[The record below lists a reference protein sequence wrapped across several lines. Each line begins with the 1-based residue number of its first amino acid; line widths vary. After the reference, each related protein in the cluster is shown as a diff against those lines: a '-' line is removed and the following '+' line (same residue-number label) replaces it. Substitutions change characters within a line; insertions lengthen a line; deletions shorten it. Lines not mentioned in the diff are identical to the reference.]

1 MLANTAGITHW
12 GPNGASIAYTRSRS
26 PYDPER
32 DVWTMAATGADLR
45 QVTHAFPTGVS
56 FNDFDWIPGTVPVHT
71 ASPPNLLSLPT
82 SSELSLDWVDG
93 LAQAGAPDS
102 VVYRDGAICDP
113 DAENESA
120 MFEAWTPPA
129 TSVVTTT
136 TPCLDMALRS
146 FAVGASLVAWA
157 SDYDLAGHTTIA
169 VARPGTSDAQIASWN
184 AAEEAPDI
192 GWRSEIGDLVSDGS
206 TIFFESWDA
215 NSHPMLWRIADSVI
229 PHAIS
234 VPLPS
239 DAGYLIDADGG
250 RVVLSGSSGDLVVL
264 APDGTVTSRLPLHSL
279 IPNPSIGISQG
290 RVRIG
295 GGLVGTISGD
305 TLRVYDEDVAPF
317 AMQSRSPT
325 HQATR
330 GFLRSAPAAPSTRA
344 ASKSTFCA
352 CRTDLTKP
360 SPSPARPAQS
370 ELS

>member
-1 MLANTAGITHW
+1 M
-12 GPNGASIAYTRSRS
+12 
-26 PYDPER
+26 
-32 DVWTMAATGADLR
+32 WTMAATGADLR

-56 FNDFDWIPGTVPVHT
+56 FIDFDWISGTVPVHT

-93 LAQAGAPDS
+93 LARAGAPDS
-102 VVYRDGAICDP
+102 VVYQDDAICDP

-136 TPCLDMALRS
+136 TPCLDMALSS

-169 VARPGTSDAQIASWN
+169 VARPSTSDAQIASWN

-192 GWRSEIGDLVSDGS
+192 GWRSDIGDLVSDGS

-239 DAGYLIDADGG
+239 DAGYLIDADAG
-250 RVVLSGSSGDLVVL
+250 RVLLSGSSGDLVVL
-264 APDGTVTSRLPLHSL
+264 AADGTVRSRLPFHSQ
-279 IPNPSIGISQG
+279 IQNPGSWIS
-290 RVRIG
+290 RAVF
-295 GGLVGTISGD
+295 GLGPVSSERSAATRFASM
-305 TLRVYDEDVAPF
+305 TRTTAPF
-317 AMQSRSPT
+317 ATQSRSHT

-344 ASKSTFCA
+344 ASKSISCA
-352 CRTDLTKP
+352 CTTDSTKP
-360 SPSPARPAQS
+360 SRSPARPDQS
-370 ELS
+370 ALS